1 MFAASP
7 ETVADINL
15 LAGYLSNPQLQLEE
29 LPSSPPVD
37 CIVICASMILHQA
50 ETLFQTLQNYPYLTK
65 ALVLCGG
72 IGHST
77 RYIYEA
83 VAQHGRFSPIR
94 NDIQCLPE
102 ARVLERILDTF
113 FDRAAITS
121 QGCRILIE
129 DHSSNCGENALFS
142 RRVLDDVGFQ
152 KLRSCAVIQ
161 DPTMMRRTV
170 ASFQK
175 AYEEAGRAEM
185 PLFLSCPVLVPQ
197 VESSEGPEGEQRYC
211 QRAAP
216 GVELWPPERFISLV
230 MGEIPRLRDDED
242 GYGPRGRG
250 FIPHV
255 EIPVEVEAAWA
266 RLRAIFDTA
275 R

>member
-1 MFAASP
+1 MVAASP

-15 LAGYLSNPQLQLEE
+15 LAGYLSNPQLQLED

-37 CIVICASMILHQA
+37 CIVICASMVLHQA
-50 ETLFQTLQNYPYLTK
+50 EALFHTLQDHPSLTK
-65 ALVLCGG
+65 ALILCGG

-77 RYIYEA
+77 RYMYEA
-83 VAQHGRFSPIR
+83 VAQHSRFSPIG
-94 NDIQCLPE
+94 NSIQCLPE
-102 ARVLERILDTF
+102 ARVLERTLDTF

-129 DHSSNCGENALFS
+129 DQSTNCGENALFC
-142 RRVLDDVGFQ
+142 RRVLDDAGLQNPRCCV
-152 KLRSCAVIQ
+152 VIQ

-170 ASFQK
+170 ASFRK
-175 AYEEAGRAEM
+175 AYEEQTEM
-185 PLFLSCPVLVPQ
+185 PLFLSCPVLVPG
-197 VESSEGPEGEQRYC
+197 VERSEGPEGNLRYW
-211 QRAAP
+211 QMAAS
-216 GVELWPPERFISLV
+216 GVKLWPLRRFISLIL
-230 MGEIPRLRDDED
+230 GEIPRLRDDED

-250 FIPHV
+250 YIPHV

-266 RLRAIFDTA
+266 RLRATFDTG

>member
-7 ETVADINL
+7 EAVADINL
-15 LAGYLSNPQLQLEE
+15 LAGYLSNPQIQLED
-29 LPSSPPVD
+29 LSSSTPVD
-37 CIVICASMILHQA
+37 CIVICASMVLDQA
-50 ETLFQTLQNYPYLTK
+50 EALFHTLQVHPYLTG

-72 IGHST
+72 VGHST
-77 RYIYEA
+77 QYMYEA
-83 VAQHGRFSPIR
+83 VAQHSRFSPIS
-94 NDIQCLPE
+94 NDIQSLPE

-129 DHSSNCGENALFS
+129 DRSTNCGENALFS
-142 RRVLDDVGFQ
+142 RRVLDDAGLQ
-152 KLRSCAVIQ
+152 HPRNCLVIQ

-175 AYEEAGRAEM
+175 AYEERTEA
-185 PLFLSCPVLVPQ
+185 PLFLSCPVLVPRVVRSQ
-197 VESSEGPEGEQRYC
+197 GPEGNLRYC
-211 QRAAP
+211 QMSAS
-216 GVELWPPERFISLV
+216 GIELWPFERFMSLIL
-230 MGEIPRLRDDED
+230 GEIPRLRDDED

-250 FIPHV
+250 YIPHV
-255 EIPVEVEAAWA
+255 EIPAEVEAAWA
-266 RLRAIFDTA
+266 RLRAIFDTG